1 MISAYWL
8 EILTMAGIMSIAAL
22 GLYAIKAT
30 GQLSAG
36 HAAFMGLGG
45 YASGVVTG
53 KLGLPFILSFVAAVA
68 LVLVVATAFAY
79 MTSRL
84 RFFYQA
90 VGTLAFGETLVLVMY
105 NVPYF
110 GGASGLQPIP
120 LQTTFTLVYAVLAA
134 SIYFFVRFEHSRL
147 GQAFRCVW
155 EDDTV
160 AASMGIDVT
169 KTRILSFTMGATF
182 AALAGVLYAHFLG
195 IMEPKDLDFLRS
207 LTILIF
213 VAFGGLETHWGA
225 LFGTYVLTLL
235 PEVARFSVYDR
246 YTIYGALIVVTMVF
260 RPKGL
265 LTRKPLGAPDGPIA
279 RFGMPVLRGLAAV
292 LPVGRRAAKAK
303 THAERP

>member
-1 MISAYWL
+1 
-8 EILTMAGIMSIAAL
+8 MAGIMGIAAL
-22 GLYAIKAT
+22 GLYVIKAT

-53 KLGLPFILSFVAAVA
+53 KLGLPFALSFVVAVA
-68 LVLVVATAFAY
+68 LVLVVATVFAY
-79 MTSRL
+79 MTARL

-90 VGTLAFGETLVLVMY
+90 VATLAFGETLVLVMY

-120 LQTTFTLVYAVLAA
+120 TATTFTLVYVVLAVCV
-134 SIYFFVRFEHSRL
+134 YFFIRFEHSRL
-147 GQAFRCVW
+147 GQAFRAVW

-160 AASMGIDVT
+160 AASVGIDVAHA
-169 KTRILSFTMGATF
+169 RVLSFALGSSF
-182 AALAGVLYAHFLG
+182 GGLAGVLYAHSLG
-195 IMEPKDLDFLRS
+195 IVEPKDLDFLRS

-235 PEVARFSVYDR
+235 PEFARFSVYDR
-246 YTIYGALIVVTMVF
+246 YTIYGALIVATMVF

-265 LTRKPLGAPDGPIA
+265 LTRKPLGAPDGLVTRIA
-279 RFGMPVLRGLAAV
+279 KRPLRAIAANLLA
-292 LPVGRRAAKAK
+292 RRRLARPKA
-303 THAERP
+303 